1 MLRPLKSEI
10 EAIAS
15 MLTAG
20 AESPEA
26 LATEVIKK
34 VEQLRGEREQWII
47 VFELSPGVYSGYGP
61 CATRAEARKKMPN
74 MLMAQ
79 LAKRAA
85 VVPVLGLDSDE
96 KCIAKSDAPL
106 EERGD
111 FKLVREDAAAFKRGW
126 RGKQIDRHN
135 YASS

>member
-1 MLRPLKSEI
+1 MLRPLKTEI

-26 LATEVIKK
+26 LATEVIKE
-34 VEQLRGEREQWII
+34 VERLRGEREQWII
-47 VFELSPGVYSGYGP
+47 VYELSPGIYSGYGP

-79 LAKRAA
+79 LSRRAA
-85 VVPVLGLDSDE
+85 VVPVLGLDSDD
-96 KCIAKSDAPL
+96 KCIARSDAPPA
-106 EERGD
+106 ERSD
-111 FKLVREDAAAFKRGW
+111 FALVREDVQARRKGW
-126 RGKQIDRHN
+126 RGNVRDRHN
-135 YASS
+135 YV